1 AYDLAT
7 FRWGMLRSMDRR
19 KADERWR
26 AFVEGYREVRG
37 IPQVD
42 ESAVH
47 PFVAAR
53 ELWRMGLDA
62 ASAEDNGYAFMNDA
76 YFERSLSFLKNWE
89 AERLS

>member
-1 AYDLAT
+1 
-7 FRWGMLRSMDRR
+7 MLRFLDRR

-26 AFVEGYREVRG
+26 AFLEGFREVRG

-53 ELWRMGLDA
+53 QIWLMGLDA
-62 ASAEDNGYAFMNDA
+62 ARAEDEGYHFLDDR
-76 YFERSLSFLKNWE
+76 YFDGAMSFLKDWE
-89 AERLS
+89 AEGAS